1 MLINAA
7 WFIVG
12 VAVGIGISAIVFYFK
27 RDSFR

>member
-1 MLINAA
+1 MLVNAA

-12 VAVGIGISAIVFYFK
+12 VAVGISIAVIAFYFK